1 MLKYLYILIIIVLF
15 ISLFFIFNSVIWV
28 KNKHMSNIND
38 KIIRIIIYI
47 NFAYISILLLFI
59 TYLYLY
65 NYKILLRNI

>member
-15 ISLFFIFNSVIWV
+15 ICLFFIFNSVIWV

-65 NYKILLRNI
+65 NYKILITNI